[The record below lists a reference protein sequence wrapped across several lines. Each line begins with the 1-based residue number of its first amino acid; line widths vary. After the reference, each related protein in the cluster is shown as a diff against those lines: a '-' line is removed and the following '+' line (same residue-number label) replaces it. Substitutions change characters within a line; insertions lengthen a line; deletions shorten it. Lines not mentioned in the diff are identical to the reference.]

1 MLQNY
6 NFFCLYANFFVPLR
20 QIFRFTT
27 EKTMNNWK
35 IWTMAAI
42 AMLGVSCAK
51 ESTDTSKAPV
61 TKPQISIEGGRLTPE
76 GLWAMGRIGSVK
88 SDIETGLLAYTVSY
102 YSVEENRSTTWIRI
116 CNPYEPSA
124 DGGQM
129 AVVDEFV
136 GSEPAWFGNSGALA
150 YLKGG
155 KLFIRRD
162 KEEVE
167 VEGAEDIEGFL
178 LSPMRD
184 KIILVKQV
192 KTVPSTADKYPDLPL
207 ATGHMHED
215 LMYKHWDEW
224 TETAP
229 QPFVCELE
237 TEYFGEGERMKSAKL
252 GGCFNILE
260 GTAYESPMKPFGG
273 VEQLA
278 WNPNNEEIAYTCRK
292 KTGLDYAVSTNSDI
306 YLFNTRTREE
316 RNITEGNG
324 GYDTNPSYSRNGEW
338 IAWQSMERDGYES
351 DENRLMVMN
360 LKTGEKRFLSRSLD
374 SNVDEYKWLD
384 DTALVFT
391 ACKHATVQL
400 YRVTLDGWTT
410 KLTDGQWDLG
420 LGDVTDYQAYLLG
433 HSMRQAN
440 EIYHLDIREW
450 LRKDKEQYAHTEIYY
465 EQPFDTYNK
474 LLDKLTSENDNIYSQ
489 IERSTV
495 VPRWQKTTDGKDM
508 LTWIIYPPHFDP
520 AKKYPTI
527 LYCEGGPQ
535 SPVSQFWSFRWNF
548 MMMSA
553 GDYIIVAPNRRGL
566 PGFGKEWNE
575 EISGDYGGQCMKDYF
590 TAIDEFC
597 KEPYVDKD
605 HLGCVGASFG
615 GFSVYWIAGHHD
627 GRFKA
632 FIAHDGIFNLEMQY
646 LETEEKWFA
655 NWDMGGA
662 YWEKDNKTA
671 QRTFANSPHKFVDK
685 WDTPILCIHGE
696 RDYRI
701 LANQAM
707 AAYDAA
713 KMRGVP
719 AELLIFPD
727 ENHWVLKPQNGILWQ
742 REFRGWLDRWLK

>member
-1 MLQNY
+1 M
-6 NFFCLYANFFVPLR
+6 R
-20 QIFRFTT
+20 
-27 EKTMNNWK
+27 NWK
-35 IWTMAAI
+35 LFVLAVMAI
-42 AMLGVSCAK
+42 IGVSCTEKAS
-51 ESTDTSKAPV
+51 EGKAPI
-61 TKPQISIEGGRLTPE
+61 TKPQITIEGGRLTPE

-116 CNPYEPSA
+116 CNPYGEPTPAPSLE
-124 DGGQM
+124 GGEQGM
-129 AVVDEFV
+129 SVVDEFV
-136 GSEPAWFGNSGALA
+136 GYEPAWFGNSGCLA

-155 KLFIRRD
+155 KLYLRRD

-184 KIILVKQV
+184 KVILIKQV
-192 KTVPSTADKYPDLPL
+192 KTVPSTVDKYPDLPL

-237 TEYFGEGERMKSAKL
+237 TEYFGEGERIKSAKI
-252 GGCFNILE
+252 GECVNILE

-273 VEQLA
+273 IEQLA

-292 KTGLDYAVSTNSDI
+292 KTGLEYAVSTNSDI
-306 YLFNTRTREE
+306 YLYDLRTRTHK
-316 RNITEGNG
+316 NITGDNK
-324 GYDTNPSYSRNGEW
+324 GYDTNPSYSLDGSK
-338 IAWQSMERDGYES
+338 IAWLSMERDGYES
-351 DENRLMVMN
+351 DQNRLMVMD
-360 LKTGEKRFLSRSLD
+360 LETGEKTFVSKDFD
-374 SNVDEYKWLD
+374 SNVDEYSWEGPDRLLF
-384 DTALVFT
+384 TGCWHALEHVYQVDLET
-391 ACKHATVQL
+391 GGEIIQL
-400 YRVTLDGWTT
+400 TE
-410 KLTDGQWDLG
+410 GQYDFSI
-420 LGDVTDYQAYLLG
+420 GDVAENEIYLLR
-433 HSMRQAN
+433 HSMREAN
-440 EIYHLDIREW
+440 EIFVMNSIGELS
-450 LRKDKEQYAHTEIYY
+450 Q
-465 EQPFDTYNK
+465 
-474 LLDKLTSENDNIYSQ
+474 LTHENDNIYSQ

-495 VPRWQKTTDGKDM
+495 EPRWQKTTDGKDM

-597 KEPYVDKD
+597 KEPYVDKE

-615 GFSVYWIAGHHD
+615 GFSVYWIAGHHE

-662 YWEKDNKTA
+662 YWDKDNKIA
-671 QRTFANSPHKFVDK
+671 QRTFENSPHRFVDK

-696 RDYRI
+696 KDYRI

-707 AAYDAA
+707 AAFDAA

>member
-1 MLQNY
+1 
-6 NFFCLYANFFVPLR
+6 
-20 QIFRFTT
+20 
-27 EKTMNNWK
+27 
-35 IWTMAAI
+35 MAA
-42 AMLGVSCAK
+42 MTLLGISCSK
-51 ESTDTSKAPV
+51 EQKENEGKAPI
-61 TKPQISIEGGRLTPE
+61 TKPQITIEGGRLTPE
-76 GLWAMGRIGSVK
+76 ALWAMGRIGSVK

-116 CNPYEPSA
+116 VNPFAVESQKSKERPA
-124 DGGQM
+124 DSKPE
-129 AVVDEFV
+129 VIDEFV
-136 GSEPAWFGNSGALA
+136 GSEPAWFGNSGCIA
-150 YLKGG
+150 YMKGG
-155 KLFIRRD
+155 QLYFRRD
-162 KEEVE
+162 GEDVK
-167 VEGAEDIEGFL
+167 VEGAADIEGFL

-184 KIILVKQV
+184 KVILIKQV
-192 KTVPSTADKYPDLPL
+192 KTVPTTADKYPDLPL

-229 QPFVCELE
+229 QPFVCDLE
-237 TEYFGEGERMKSAKL
+237 IEYYGEGERMKSAKVNE
-252 GGCFNILE
+252 GVNILE
-260 GTAYESPMKPFGG
+260 GTAFECPMKPFGG

-306 YLFNTRTREE
+306 YLYNIRTREE
-316 RNITEGNG
+316 RNITEDNK
-324 GYDTNPSYSRNGEW
+324 GYDTNPSYSPDGEY

-351 DENRLMVMN
+351 DLNRLFAMH
-360 LKTGEKRFLSRSLD
+360 LESGEKHWINEHMED
-374 SNVDEYKWLD
+374 NVDEFAWKDNDEIL
-384 DTALVFT
+384 FT
-391 ACKHATVQL
+391 ACHSATIDLYQL
-400 YRVTLDGWTT
+400 NMDNGFIER
-410 KLTDGQWDLG
+410 LTDGQHDLG
-420 LGDVTDYQAYLLG
+420 LGDVCDHYVYILG

-440 EIYHLDIREW
+440 EVYRIDLNEEPNNPNGF
-450 LRKDKEQYAHTEIYY
+450 LSLEQ
-465 EQPFDTYNK
+465 
-474 LLDKLTSENDNIYSQ
+474 LTHENDNIYDQ

-520 AKKYPTI
+520 SKKYPTI

-566 PGFGKEWNE
+566 PGFGMAWNE

-597 KEPYVDKD
+597 KEPYVDKE

-662 YWEKDNKTA
+662 YWEKDNQIA

-696 RDYRI
+696 KDYRI

-707 AAYDAA
+707 AAFDAA

-742 REFRGWLDRWLK
+742 REFRSFLDKYLKEPAIEN